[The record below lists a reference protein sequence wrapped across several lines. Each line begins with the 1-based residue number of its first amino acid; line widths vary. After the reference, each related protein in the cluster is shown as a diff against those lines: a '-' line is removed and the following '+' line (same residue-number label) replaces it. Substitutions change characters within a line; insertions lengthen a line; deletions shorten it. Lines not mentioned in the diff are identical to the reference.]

1 MEQLYEDPIL
11 QLMFIIGYKTVS
23 IVLVP
28 GSVRERVRTSF
39 PAAIL
44 FQNKEQGALVPAP
57 ELQTSM

>member
-28 GSVRERVRTSF
+28 GSVERESPYIF
-39 PAAIL
+39 SCYDSIS
-44 FQNKEQGALVPAP
+44 EQRARSIGP
-57 ELQTSM
+57 